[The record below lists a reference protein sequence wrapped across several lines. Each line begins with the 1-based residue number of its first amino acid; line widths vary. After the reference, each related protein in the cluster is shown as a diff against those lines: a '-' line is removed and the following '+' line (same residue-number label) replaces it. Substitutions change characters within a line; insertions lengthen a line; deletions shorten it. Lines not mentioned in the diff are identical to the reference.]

1 MELSGEEKRI
11 QALFSELRFHD
22 ERIAPR
28 FNLLLNRAMTASF
41 RPNRAFHPGF
51 AWATVLI
58 FAFAALLWWAGAR
71 LLRPIASPLVANN
84 PSATKPESRR
94 ATPKPSATQQPTP
107 NQRSKVSRVNR
118 AQLLAKR
125 LAARRQAEIVAA
137 NQKALQDAQAISKWL
152 SPTATLLSSSS
163 AEVLTSLPQL
173 NEKANQLK
181 SFLPS
186 SN

>member
-28 FNLLLNRAMTASF
+28 FNLRLKRAATASV
-41 RPNRAFHPGF
+41 RPHRALHHGF
-51 AWATVLI
+51 AWAAVMI

-71 LLRPIASPLVANN
+71 LLRPVAPPLVANN
-84 PSATKPESRR
+84 PSATKPDSLP
-94 ATPKPSATQQPTP
+94 ATPKASSTQQPIP
-107 NQRSKVSRVNR
+107 NQRPKVSRVNR
-118 AQLLAKR
+118 AFLARR

-181 SFLPS
+181 SFLPGS

>member
-28 FNLLLNRAMTASF
+28 FNLPLNRAMTASV
-41 RPNRAFHPGF
+41 RPDRAFHSGF
-51 AWATVLI
+51 AWAAVLI
-58 FAFAALLWWAGAR
+58 FAFAALLWWARAR
-71 LLRPIASPLVANN
+71 LVRPIAPLVANN
-84 PSATKPESRR
+84 PSATKPESLR
-94 ATPKPSATQQPTP
+94 ATPKPSATQQPIP

-118 AQLLAKR
+118 ALLARR

-137 NQKALQDAQAISKWL
+137 NQKALQHAQAISKWL

-173 NEKANQLK
+173 NERANQLK

-186 SN
+186 SSN

>member
-28 FNLLLNRAMTASF
+28 FNLLLNRAMTASV

-51 AWATVLI
+51 AWAAVLI
-58 FAFAALLWWAGAR
+58 FAFAALLWWGAR
-71 LLRPIASPLVANN
+71 SVRPIAPPLTANN
-84 PSATKPESRR
+84 PSATKLDSLR
-94 ATPKPSATQQPTP
+94 ATPKPSATQQATP
-107 NQRSKVSRVNR
+107 NQRSKVSRVHR
-118 AQLLAKR
+118 GQLLARR

-137 NQKALQDAQAISKWL
+137 NQKALQAAQAISKWA

-181 SFLPS
+181 SFLPGS